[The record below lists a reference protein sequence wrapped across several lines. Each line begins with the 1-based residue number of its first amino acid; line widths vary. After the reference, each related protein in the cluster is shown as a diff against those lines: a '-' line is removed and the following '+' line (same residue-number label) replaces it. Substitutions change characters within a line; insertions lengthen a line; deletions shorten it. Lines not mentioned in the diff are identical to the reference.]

1 MKGKLF
7 SLFLIATLFFSGFNP
22 VFAKESGPNA
32 KDENSTQNRDL
43 PIVTETEPKE
53 ADKDKYVKILFVAK
67 TNLIG
72 NVQNYGTIKNE
83 KGDEITLK
91 DEVVSGKNVKAK
103 AYYALKTA
111 KWSEMLDYEEDGK
124 KVFAELIAEN
134 NETDEE
140 KKEVHKFLGWA
151 YSSDPAVFGNIV
163 NPFNKTFSKVKGTGE
178 QVLQK
183 YAMDKPMV
191 FESRFQGLPYIFIG
205 DTFNSIHYGAAL
217 HNDADGY
224 QIDKKDY
231 KMGKFEVGDLKTLIK
246 GNFILT
252 DFQKDYFVGKVDY
265 SHIIKFYVRNDV
277 KNRKFGLLKP
287 DVRPNNN
294 CIFWYWFDDSDSGN
308 ELEYNYE
315 LLKSNS
321 KDYIAK
327 FIKNGENATNI
338 LDKGKELPEDIFIV
352 TFHKGEGI
360 VDEKVQ
366 GIHKKYGQSYA
377 IFKGSTLKVIGVN
390 LPTPHA
396 VDETKEAAWFIGDK
410 KVDNIKD
417 IQIKSD
423 MTFTARVVEEKDKYM
438 ASAKDIEKAFG
449 LATTE
454 DEILASVRT
463 DYPEDSASQPSKTI
477 IEGQNLPD
485 GKTSGQHEIKVEVKY
500 PDGSTDEVIVKVIV
514 AKSQAENYLAETKT
528 LEVNKNEVLTLEK
541 LKEGITNLPQ
551 EVKLD
556 IKENADTSEIGE
568 KTASLTLTFK
578 DSSSKEVEV
587 KVRVKEVIEGGII
600 RPIPEIKADDI
611 VKEEV
616 AYNGNIDLRDNIK
629 NLPEGAVVEDITDPI
644 IDTRKPGEYS
654 GKVKVTFK
662 DGSTRILVVPV
673 EVLKSQ
679 AENYVAETKIL
690 EVNKNEVLTLEK
702 LKEGITNLPQ
712 EVKVDIKE
720 NADTSEVG
728 EKTARLT
735 LTFKDSSSKDLTI
748 NIKVNEVIPEKNDS
762 EKYPPVFPKDLKVMD
777 KNKLS
782 QGEID
787 GIARKFKL
795 VNPKTKDVVV
805 DQEGKVTLIYE
816 DDSKNILKL
825 ANYLTEVPKDNSEI
839 DKDKDNKD
847 KDNKDKEE
855 NRDNYYPDYYNYFP
869 RLNNRDYERETLKV
883 FASSSIKFD
892 EEKKA
897 TEKISY
903 VFHINEFEYEIIR
916 DGISTKVKMDISPVI
931 YKGRTMLPLRRVAEA
946 LGADVVWDKFTRTAS
961 FTRDG
966 LTASIQ
972 IDNNKIILSS
982 GQVIEM
988 EAKPLNIKDRIFV
1001 SLVNVAKVFGLSNGN
1016 TEDGKD
1022 NDIEWDNEARTV
1034 TISVK

>member
-7 SLFLIATLFFSGFNP
+7 SLFLIVTLFFSGFNP
-22 VFAKESGPNA
+22 AFAKESGPNA

-67 TNLIG
+67 TNLTG
-72 NVQNYGTIKNE
+72 NVQKFGTIKNE

-134 NETDEE
+134 NETDEK

-163 NPFNKTFSKVKGTGE
+163 NPFNKIFSKDKDIGE
-178 QVLQK
+178 QVLKK

-205 DTFNSIHYGAAL
+205 DTFNAIHYGAAL

-252 DFQKDYFVGKVDY
+252 DFQKDYFVDKVDY

-277 KNRKFGLLKP
+277 NNRKFGLLKP
-287 DVRPNNN
+287 DVKPNKN
-294 CIFWYWFDDSDSGN
+294 CIFWYWFDNSDSGN

-315 LLKSNS
+315 LLKSNNR
-321 KDYIAK
+321 DYIAQ
-327 FIKNGENATNI
+327 FIKNGENAKN
-338 LDKGKELPEDIFIV
+338 LLYKDKDLPEDVFIV
-352 TFHKGEGI
+352 TLNKKKGI
-360 VDEKVQ
+360 KNEKIKD
-366 GIHKKYGQSYA
+366 GPIKYGQSYA
-377 IFKGSTLKVIGVN
+377 IFKGSTLKVIGIN
-390 LPTPHA
+390 LPTPKA
-396 VDETKEAAWFIGDK
+396 EDGTKEAAWFIGDK
-410 KVDNIKD
+410 RVDNIKD

-423 MTFTARVVEEKDKYM
+423 MIFTARVVEEKDKYM
-438 ASAKDIEKAFG
+438 ASARDIEKAFG

-454 DEILASVRT
+454 DEILESVRT

-485 GKTSGQHEIKVEVKY
+485 GKTSGGHEIKVEVKY

-514 AKSQAENYLAETKT
+514 AKSQAENYVAETET
-528 LEVNKNEVLTLEK
+528 LEVNKDEVLTVEK
-541 LKEGITNLPQ
+541 LK
-551 EVKLD
+551 K
-556 IKENADTSEIGE
+556 
-568 KTASLTLTFK
+568 
-578 DSSSKEVEV
+578 
-587 KVRVKEVIEGGII
+587 
-600 RPIPEIKADDI
+600 
-611 VKEEV
+611 
-616 AYNGNIDLRDNIK
+616 
-629 NLPEGAVVEDITDPI
+629 
-644 IDTRKPGEYS
+644 
-654 GKVKVTFK
+654 
-662 DGSTRILVVPV
+662 
-673 EVLKSQ
+673 
-679 AENYVAETKIL
+679 
-690 EVNKNEVLTLEK
+690 
-702 LKEGITNLPQ
+702 GITNLPQ

-728 EKTARLT
+728 EKTASLT
-735 LTFKDSSSKDLTI
+735 LTFKDSSSKDLTL
-748 NIKVNEVIPEKNDS
+748 NIKVNEVIPEKTDS
-762 EKYPPVFPKDLKVMD
+762 EKYPPVIPKDLKVMD

-782 QGEID
+782 KEEIHE
-787 GIARKFKL
+787 IARKFKL
-795 VNPKTKDVVV
+795 VNPKAKDVVV

-816 DDSKNILKL
+816 DNSKNILNL

-839 DKDKDNKD
+839 DKGKDN

-855 NRDNYYPDYYNYFP
+855 NWDNYYPDYYNYFP
-869 RLNNRDYERETLKV
+869 RLNKRDYERETLKV
-883 FASSSIKFD
+883 FASPSIKFD

-903 VFHINEFEYEIIR
+903 IFHINEFEYEIIR

-982 GQVIEM
+982 GEVIEM

>member
-7 SLFLIATLFFSGFNP
+7 SLFLIVTLFFSGFNP

-32 KDENSTQNRDL
+32 KDENSTENGDL

-67 TNLIG
+67 TNLTG

-124 KVFAELIAEN
+124 KIFAELIAEN
-134 NETDEE
+134 NETDEK
-140 KKEVHKFLGWA
+140 KKEDHKFLGWT
-151 YSSDPAVFGNIV
+151 YFGDFV
-163 NPFNKTFSKVKGTGE
+163 NPYSKALFEDKKIGVIKDVIGI
-178 QVLQK
+178 K
-183 YAMDKPMV
+183 YDMNRPIV
-191 FESRFQGLPYIFIG
+191 FKAKFQSLPYIFMRG
-205 DTFNSIHYGAAL
+205 QLTDVRDS
-217 HNDADGY
+217 DGY
-224 QIDKKDY
+224 SVNPYYDY
-231 KMGKFEVGDLKTLIK
+231 KCGIFDVKGKGK
-246 GNFILT
+246 ILAT
-252 DFQKDYFVGKVDY
+252 DFQKRYFATDFY
-265 SHIIKFYVRNDV
+265 NFNEMTFYVRNDV
-277 KNRKFGLLKP
+277 QNRSLGLLKP
-287 DVRPNNN
+287 DLNLPKGYK
-294 CIFWYWFDDSDSGN
+294 FWYWYDTSSFNILND
-308 ELEYNYE
+308 NYD
-315 LLKSNS
+315 LLN
-321 KDYIAK
+321 KDHIYK
-327 FIKNGENATNI
+327 PKLIKNGEDAVNI
-338 LDKGKELPEDIFIV
+338 LDKSKNLPKDIFIV
-352 TFHKGEGI
+352 TLKASKGIANAPIGNS
-360 VDEKVQ
+360 KS
-366 GIHKKYGQSYA
+366 KYNKSYA
-377 IFKGSTLKVIGVN
+377 IFDGSTLEVIGDN
-390 LPTPHA
+390 LPIPKA
-396 VDETKEAAWFIGDK
+396 EDNTKETAWFIGDK

-423 MTFTARVVEEKDKYM
+423 ITFTARVVEEKDKYKV
-438 ASAKDIEKAFG
+438 SVKDIEKTFG

-454 DEILASVRT
+454 NEILESVSI
-463 DYPEDSASQPSKTI
+463 DYPKDSASQPSKTI

-500 PDGSTDEVIVKVIV
+500 PDGSTSEVTVKVIV
-514 AKSQAENYLAETKT
+514 AKSQAETYEAKTKT

-541 LKEGITNLPQ
+541 LKG
-551 EVKLD
+551 
-556 IKENADTSEIGE
+556 
-568 KTASLTLTFK
+568 
-578 DSSSKEVEV
+578 
-587 KVRVKEVIEGGII
+587 
-600 RPIPEIKADDI
+600 
-611 VKEEV
+611 
-616 AYNGNIDLRDNIK
+616 
-629 NLPEGAVVEDITDPI
+629 
-644 IDTRKPGEYS
+644 
-654 GKVKVTFK
+654 
-662 DGSTRILVVPV
+662 
-673 EVLKSQ
+673 
-679 AENYVAETKIL
+679 
-690 EVNKNEVLTLEK
+690 
-702 LKEGITNLPQ
+702 GITNLPQ

-728 EKTARLT
+728 EKTASLTLTFKDTSSKEVEVKVRVKEVIEGGIISPIPEIDSSNIVKEAVAYNGNIDLRDNIKNLPEGAVVEDITNPRIDTKKSGEYSGKVKVTFKDGSSRILVMPVEVLKSQAETYVAETKTLEVNKDETSTLEKLKDGITNLPREVKVDIKENVDTSEVGEKTASLT
-735 LTFKDSSSKDLTI
+735 LTFKDSSSKDLTL
-748 NIKVNEVIPEKNDS
+748 NIKVKEVIPEKTDS
-762 EKYPPVFPKDLKVMD
+762 EKYPPAIPKDLKVMD

-787 GIARKFKL
+787 EIARKFKL
-795 VNPKTKDVVV
+795 VNPKAKDVLV

-816 DDSKNILKL
+816 DDSKNILNL
-825 ANYLTEVPKDNSEI
+825 ENYLTEVPKDNSEI

-847 KDNKDKEE
+847 NKDKEK
-855 NRDNYYPDYYNYFP
+855 NWDNYYPDYYNYFP

-883 FASSSIKFD
+883 FASPSIKFE

-931 YKGRTMLPLRRVAEA
+931 YKGRAMLPLRRVAEA

-966 LTASIQ
+966 FTASIQ
-972 IDNNKIILSS
+972 IDNNEIILSN
-982 GQVIEM
+982 GKVIEM

-1001 SLVNVAKVFGLSNGN
+1001 SLVNVAKVFGLNNGN

>member
-7 SLFLIATLFFSGFNP
+7 SLFLIVTLFFSGFNP

-32 KDENSTQNRDL
+32 KDKNSTENGDL
-43 PIVTETEPKE
+43 PIVTETEPE
-53 ADKDKYVKILFVAK
+53 GSLKDKYVKILFVAK
-67 TNLIG
+67 TNLTG
-72 NVQNYGTIKNE
+72 NVQNYGSIKNE

-124 KVFAELIAEN
+124 KVFEELIAEN

-140 KKEVHKFLGWA
+140 KKEDHKFLGWT
-151 YSSDPAVFGNIV
+151 YFGDFV
-163 NPFNKTFSKVKGTGE
+163 NPYSKALFEDKKIGAIGYDFGI
-178 QVLQK
+178 K
-183 YAMDKPMV
+183 YDMNRPIV
-191 FESRFQGLPYIFIG
+191 FKAKFQSLPYIFMRGHIIDERDSDGYSIYSSTDYKIG
-205 DTFNSIHYGAAL
+205 IFNSSS
-217 HNDADGY
+217 N
-224 QIDKKDY
+224 
-231 KMGKFEVGDLKTLIK
+231 GK
-246 GNFILT
+246 ILAT
-252 DFQKDYFVGKVDY
+252 DFQKKYFATSFDNLEEIV
-265 SHIIKFYVRNDV
+265 FYIRKDV
-277 KNRKFGLLKP
+277 ENSSLGHLKP
-287 DVRPNNN
+287 DLKLSKGYK
-294 CIFWYWFDDSDSGN
+294 FWYWYRNTIYHILNDNSDLLN
-308 ELEYNYE
+308 ENNPDKTYYPYLIEDGE
-315 LLKSNS
+315 KI
-321 KDYIAK
+321 D
-327 FIKNGENATNI
+327 FIPGEGP
-338 LDKGKELPEDIFIV
+338 DLPEGAFLV

-360 VDEKVQ
+360 VNQNE
-366 GIHKKYGQSYA
+366 YGKSYV
-377 IFKGSTLKVIGVN
+377 IFDGSTITKIGDN

-396 VDETKEAAWFIGDK
+396 VDKTKEAAWFIGDK
-410 KVDNIKD
+410 RVDNIKD

-438 ASAKDIEKAFG
+438 ARAKDIEKAFG
-449 LATTE
+449 LVTTE
-454 DEILASVRT
+454 DEILASVST
-463 DYPEDSASQPSKTI
+463 DYPENSSSQPSKTI

-485 GKTSGQHEIKVEVKY
+485 GRTSGKHEIKVEVKY

-514 AKSQAENYLAETKT
+514 AKSQAENYVAETKT

-541 LKEGITNLPQ
+541 LKG
-551 EVKLD
+551 
-556 IKENADTSEIGE
+556 
-568 KTASLTLTFK
+568 
-578 DSSSKEVEV
+578 
-587 KVRVKEVIEGGII
+587 
-600 RPIPEIKADDI
+600 
-611 VKEEV
+611 
-616 AYNGNIDLRDNIK
+616 
-629 NLPEGAVVEDITDPI
+629 
-644 IDTRKPGEYS
+644 
-654 GKVKVTFK
+654 
-662 DGSTRILVVPV
+662 
-673 EVLKSQ
+673 
-679 AENYVAETKIL
+679 
-690 EVNKNEVLTLEK
+690 
-702 LKEGITNLPQ
+702 GITNLPQ

-728 EKTARLT
+728 EKTASIT
-735 LTFKDSSSKDLTI
+735 LTFSDSSSKEVHVKV
-748 NIKVNEVIPEKNDS
+748 KVNEVIPEKKDS
-762 EKYPPVFPKDLKVMD
+762 EINPPVIPKDLKVVD

-782 QGEID
+782 KEEIHE
-787 GIARKFKL
+787 IARKFKL
-795 VNPKTKDVVV
+795 VNPKAKDVVV

-816 DDSKNILKL
+816 DNSKNILNL

-847 KDNKDKEE
+847 NKDNKDKEE
-855 NRDNYYPDYYNYFP
+855 NWDNYYPDYYNYFP

-883 FASSSIKFD
+883 FASPSIKFE

-903 VFHINEFEYEIIR
+903 IFHINEFEYEIIR

-931 YKGRTMLPLRRVAEA
+931 YEGRTMLPLRRVAEA
-946 LGADVVWDKFTRTAS
+946 LGAEVVWDKFTRTAS

-972 IDNNKIILSS
+972 IDNNKIILSN
-982 GQVIEM
+982 GKVIEM

>member
-7 SLFLIATLFFSGFNP
+7 SLFLIVTLFFSGFNP

-32 KDENSTQNRDL
+32 KDKNSTENGDL
-43 PIVTETEPKE
+43 PIVTETEPE
-53 ADKDKYVKILFVAK
+53 GSLKDKYVKILFVAK
-67 TNLIG
+67 TNLTG

-124 KVFAELIAEN
+124 KVFEELIAEN

-140 KKEVHKFLGWA
+140 KKEDHKFLGWT
-151 YSSDPAVFGNIV
+151 YFGDFV
-163 NPFNKTFSKVKGTGE
+163 NPYSKVLFEDKKIGAIGYDFGI
-178 QVLQK
+178 K
-183 YAMDKPMV
+183 YDMNRPMV
-191 FESRFQGLPYIFIG
+191 FNAKFQSLPYIFMRGHIIDERDSDGYSIYSSTDYKIG
-205 DTFNSIHYGAAL
+205 IFNSSS
-217 HNDADGY
+217 N
-224 QIDKKDY
+224 
-231 KMGKFEVGDLKTLIK
+231 GK
-246 GNFILT
+246 ILAT
-252 DFQKDYFVGKVDY
+252 DFQKKYFATSFDNLEEIV
-265 SHIIKFYVRNDV
+265 FYIRKDV
-277 KNRKFGLLKP
+277 ENSSLGHLKP
-287 DVRPNNN
+287 DLKLSKGYK
-294 CIFWYWFDDSDSGN
+294 FWYWYRNTIYHILNDNSDLLN
-308 ELEYNYE
+308 ENNPDKTYYPYLIEDGE
-315 LLKSNS
+315 KI
-321 KDYIAK
+321 D
-327 FIKNGENATNI
+327 FIPGEGP
-338 LDKGKELPEDIFIV
+338 DLPEGAFLV

-360 VDEKVQ
+360 VNQD
-366 GIHKKYGQSYA
+366 KYGKSYA
-377 IFKGSTLKVIGVN
+377 IFDGSTLKVIGID
-390 LPTPHA
+390 LPNPHA

-438 ASAKDIEKAFG
+438 ARAKDIEKAFG
-449 LATTE
+449 LATTA
-454 DEILASVRT
+454 DEILASVST
-463 DYPEDSASQPSKTI
+463 DYPEESASQPSKTI

-485 GKTSGQHEIKVEVKY
+485 GKTSGGHEIKVEVKY

-514 AKSQAENYLAETKT
+514 AKSQAENYVAETET
-528 LEVNKNEVLTLEK
+528 LEVNKDEVLTLKK
-541 LKEGITNLPQ
+541 LK
-551 EVKLD
+551 K
-556 IKENADTSEIGE
+556 
-568 KTASLTLTFK
+568 
-578 DSSSKEVEV
+578 
-587 KVRVKEVIEGGII
+587 
-600 RPIPEIKADDI
+600 
-611 VKEEV
+611 
-616 AYNGNIDLRDNIK
+616 
-629 NLPEGAVVEDITDPI
+629 
-644 IDTRKPGEYS
+644 
-654 GKVKVTFK
+654 
-662 DGSTRILVVPV
+662 
-673 EVLKSQ
+673 
-679 AENYVAETKIL
+679 
-690 EVNKNEVLTLEK
+690 
-702 LKEGITNLPQ
+702 GITNLPQ

-720 NADTSEVG
+720 NVDTSEVG
-728 EKTARLT
+728 EKTASLT
-735 LTFKDSSSKDLTI
+735 LTFKDTSSKEVEV
-748 NIKVNEVIPEKNDS
+748 KVRVNEVIPEKKDS
-762 EKYPPVFPKDLKVMD
+762 EINPPVIPKDLKVVD

-782 QGEID
+782 KEEIHE
-787 GIARKFKL
+787 IARKFKL
-795 VNPKTKDVVV
+795 VNPKAKDVVV

-816 DDSKNILKL
+816 DNSKNILNL

-839 DKDKDNKD
+839 DKGKDN

-855 NRDNYYPDYYNYFP
+855 NWDNYYPDYYNYFP
-869 RLNNRDYERETLKV
+869 RLNKRDYERETLKV
-883 FASSSIKFD
+883 FASTSIKFD

-931 YKGRTMLPLRRVAEA
+931 YKGRTMLPLRRVAEV

-972 IDNNKIILSS
+972 IDNNKIILSN
-982 GQVIEM
+982 GKVIEM

>member
-7 SLFLIATLFFSGFNP
+7 SLFLIVTLFFSGFNP

-32 KDENSTQNRDL
+32 KDKNSTENGDL
-43 PIVTETEPKE
+43 PIVTETEPE
-53 ADKDKYVKILFVAK
+53 GSLKDKYVKILFVAK
-67 TNLIG
+67 TNLTG
-72 NVQNYGTIKNE
+72 NVQNFGSIKNE

-140 KKEVHKFLGWA
+140 KKEDHKFLGWT
-151 YSSDPAVFGNIV
+151 YFGDLV
-163 NPFNKTFSKVKGTGE
+163 NPYSKALFEDKKIGAIGYDFGI
-178 QVLQK
+178 K
-183 YAMDKPMV
+183 YDMNRPMV
-191 FESRFQGLPYIFIG
+191 FNAKFQGLPYIFMR
-205 DTFNSIHYGAAL
+205 DYLS
-217 HNDADGY
+217 DVRDSDGY
-224 QIDKKDY
+224 SVYSSTDY
-231 KMGKFEVGDLKTLIK
+231 KRGSFSLSSNGK
-246 GNFILT
+246 ILAT
-252 DFQKDYFVGKVDY
+252 DFQKKYFTKSFDNLEGIV
-265 SHIIKFYVRNDV
+265 FYIRNDV
-277 KNRKFGLLKP
+277 ENRSLGLLKP
-287 DVRPNNN
+287 DLKLSKGYKL
-294 CIFWYWFDDSDSGN
+294 WYWCRSTIYHILNDNS
-308 ELEYNYE
+308 E
-315 LLKSNS
+315 LLIEDNVAQTYHPYLIEDGEKI
-321 KDYIAK
+321 D
-327 FIKNGENATNI
+327 FIPGESP
-338 LDKGKELPEDIFIV
+338 DLPEGAFLV

-360 VDEKVQ
+360 VNQNE
-366 GIHKKYGQSYA
+366 YGKSYV
-377 IFKGSTLKVIGVN
+377 IFDGSTITKIGDN

-396 VDETKEAAWFIGDK
+396 VDKTKEAAWFIGDK

-438 ASAKDIEKAFG
+438 ASARDIEKTFG
-449 LATTE
+449 LATTA
-454 DEILASVRT
+454 DEILASVST

-485 GKTSGQHEIKVEVKY
+485 GRTSGRHEIKVEVKY

-514 AKSQAENYLAETKT
+514 AKSQAENYVAETKT
-528 LEVNKNEVLTLEK
+528 LEVNKDEVLTVEK
-541 LKEGITNLPQ
+541 LK
-551 EVKLD
+551 D
-556 IKENADTSEIGE
+556 
-568 KTASLTLTFK
+568 
-578 DSSSKEVEV
+578 
-587 KVRVKEVIEGGII
+587 
-600 RPIPEIKADDI
+600 
-611 VKEEV
+611 
-616 AYNGNIDLRDNIK
+616 
-629 NLPEGAVVEDITDPI
+629 
-644 IDTRKPGEYS
+644 
-654 GKVKVTFK
+654 
-662 DGSTRILVVPV
+662 
-673 EVLKSQ
+673 
-679 AENYVAETKIL
+679 
-690 EVNKNEVLTLEK
+690 
-702 LKEGITNLPQ
+702 GITNLPQ

-720 NADTSEVG
+720 NVDTSEVG
-728 EKTARLT
+728 EKTASLT
-735 LTFKDSSSKDLTI
+735 LTFKDTSSKDLTL
-748 NIKVNEVIPEKNDS
+748 NIKVNEVIPEKTDS
-762 EKYPPVFPKDLKVMD
+762 EKYPPIIPKDLKVVD

-787 GIARKFKL
+787 EIARKFKL
-795 VNPKTKDVVV
+795 ANPKAKDVIV
-805 DQEGKVTLIYE
+805 DEKGIVTLIYE
-816 DDSKNILKL
+816 DDSKNILNL
-825 ANYLTEVPKDNSEI
+825 ENYLTEVPKDKSEI
-839 DKDKDNKD
+839 DKDKDN

-883 FASSSIKFD
+883 FASPSIKFE

-931 YKGRTMLPLRRVAEA
+931 YKGRTMLPLRRVAEV
-946 LGADVVWDKFTRTAS
+946 LGAEVVWDKFTRTAS
-961 FTRDG
+961 FARDG

-972 IDNNKIILSS
+972 IDNNKIILSN
-982 GQVIEM
+982 GKVIEM
-988 EAKPLNIKDRIFV
+988 EAKPLNIEDRIFV

>member
-7 SLFLIATLFFSGFNP
+7 SLFLIVTLFFSGFNP
-22 VFAKESGPNA
+22 AFAKESGPNA

-67 TNLIG
+67 TNLTG
-72 NVQNYGTIKNE
+72 NVQKFGTIKNE

-124 KVFAELIAEN
+124 KVFEELIAEN

-140 KKEVHKFLGWA
+140 KKEDHKFLGWT
-151 YSSDPAVFGNIV
+151 YFGDFV
-163 NPFNKTFSKVKGTGE
+163 NPYSKALFEDKKIGAIGYDFGI
-178 QVLQK
+178 K
-183 YAMDKPMV
+183 YDMNRPIV
-191 FESRFQGLPYIFIG
+191 FKAKFQSLPYIFMKGHII
-205 DTFNSIHYGAAL
+205 DERDS
-217 HNDADGY
+217 DGY
-224 QIDKKDY
+224 SIYSSTDY
-231 KMGKFEVGDLKTLIK
+231 KIGIFSSSSNVK
-246 GNFILT
+246 ILAT
-252 DFQKDYFVGKVDY
+252 DFQKKYFATSFDNLEEIV
-265 SHIIKFYVRNDV
+265 FYIRKDV
-277 KNRKFGLLKP
+277 ENSSLGHLKP
-287 DVRPNNN
+287 DLKLSKGYK
-294 CIFWYWFDDSDSGN
+294 FWYWYRNTIYHILNDNSDLLN
-308 ELEYNYE
+308 ENNPDKTYYPYLIEDGE
-315 LLKSNS
+315 KI
-321 KDYIAK
+321 D
-327 FIKNGENATNI
+327 FIPGESP
-338 LDKGKELPEDIFIV
+338 DLPEGAFLV

-360 VDEKVQ
+360 VNQNE
-366 GIHKKYGQSYA
+366 YGKSYV
-377 IFKGSTLKVIGVN
+377 IFDGSTITKIGDN
-390 LPTPHA
+390 LPNPHA

-438 ASAKDIEKAFG
+438 ARAKDIEKAFG
-449 LATTE
+449 LVTTE
-454 DEILASVRT
+454 DEILASVST
-463 DYPEDSASQPSKTI
+463 DYPENSSSQPSKTI

-485 GKTSGQHEIKVEVKY
+485 GRTSGKHEIKVEVKY

-514 AKSQAENYLAETKT
+514 AKSQAENYVAETET
-528 LEVNKNEVLTLEK
+528 LEVNKDEVLTVEK
-541 LKEGITNLPQ
+541 LKKGITNLP
-551 EVKLD
+551 
-556 IKENADTSEIGE
+556 
-568 KTASLTLTFK
+568 
-578 DSSSKEVEV
+578 
-587 KVRVKEVIEGGII
+587 
-600 RPIPEIKADDI
+600 
-611 VKEEV
+611 EEV
-616 AYNGNIDLRDNIK
+616 N
-629 NLPEGAVVEDITDPI
+629 VV
-644 IDTRKPGEYS
+644 
-654 GKVKVTFK
+654 
-662 DGSTRILVVPV
+662 
-673 EVLKSQ
+673 
-679 AENYVAETKIL
+679 
-690 EVNKNEVLTLEK
+690 
-702 LKEGITNLPQ
+702 
-712 EVKVDIKE
+712 IKE

-728 EKTARLT
+728 EKTASLT
-735 LTFKDSSSKDLTI
+735 LTFSDSSSKEVHVKV
-748 NIKVNEVIPEKNDS
+748 KVNEVIPEKKDS
-762 EKYPPVFPKDLKVMD
+762 EINPPVIPKDLKVVD

-782 QGEID
+782 KEEIHE
-787 GIARKFKL
+787 IARKFKL
-795 VNPKTKDVVV
+795 VNPKAKDVVV

-816 DDSKNILKL
+816 DNSKNILNL

-847 KDNKDKEE
+847 NKDKEE
-855 NRDNYYPDYYNYFP
+855 NWDNYYYPDYYNYFP

-883 FASSSIKFD
+883 FASPSIKF
-892 EEKKA
+892 EEEEKA

-931 YKGRTMLPLRRVAEA
+931 YKGRTMLPLRRVAEV

-972 IDNNKIILSS
+972 IDNNKIILSN
-982 GQVIEM
+982 GKVIEM

>member
-7 SLFLIATLFFSGFNP
+7 SLFLIVTLFFSGFNP

-32 KDENSTQNRDL
+32 KDENSTENRDL
-43 PIVTETEPKE
+43 PIVAETEPKE

-67 TNLIG
+67 TNLTG

-83 KGDEITLK
+83 KGDEMTLK

-134 NETDEE
+134 NETDEK
-140 KKEVHKFLGWA
+140 KKEVHKFLGWT
-151 YSSDPAVFGNIV
+151 YFGDIV
-163 NPFNKTFSKVKGTGE
+163 NPYSKALFEDKKIGAIGYDFGI
-178 QVLQK
+178 K
-183 YAMDKPMV
+183 YDMNRPMV
-191 FESRFQGLPYIFIG
+191 FNAKFQSLPYIFMRGHII
-205 DTFNSIHYGAAL
+205 DERDS
-217 HNDADGY
+217 DGY
-224 QIDKKDY
+224 SIYSTTDY
-231 KMGKFEVGDLKTLIK
+231 KIGIFSSSSNVK
-246 GNFILT
+246 ILAT
-252 DFQKDYFVGKVDY
+252 DFQKKYFATSFDNLEEIV
-265 SHIIKFYVRNDV
+265 FYIRKDV
-277 KNRKFGLLKP
+277 ENSSLGHLKP
-287 DVRPNNN
+287 DLKLSKGYK
-294 CIFWYWFDDSDSGN
+294 FWYWYRNTIYHILNDNSDLLN
-308 ELEYNYE
+308 ENNPDKTYYPYLIEDGE
-315 LLKSNS
+315 KI
-321 KDYIAK
+321 D
-327 FIKNGENATNI
+327 FIPGESP
-338 LDKGKELPEDIFIV
+338 DLPEGAFLV

-360 VDEKVQ
+360 VNQNE
-366 GIHKKYGQSYA
+366 YGKSYA
-377 IFKGSTLKVIGVN
+377 IFDGSTLKVIGID
-390 LPTPHA
+390 LPNPHA

-449 LATTE
+449 LVTTE
-454 DEILASVRT
+454 NEILASVST
-463 DYPEDSASQPSKTI
+463 DYPEESASQPSKTI

-485 GKTSGQHEIKVEVKY
+485 GRTSGRHEIKVEVKY

-514 AKSQAENYLAETKT
+514 AKSQAETYEAETKT
-528 LEVNKNEVLTLEK
+528 LEVNKNEVLTVEK
-541 LKEGITNLPQ
+541 LKKGI
-551 EVKLD
+551 K
-556 IKENADTSEIGE
+556 
-568 KTASLTLTFK
+568 
-578 DSSSKEVEV
+578 
-587 KVRVKEVIEGGII
+587 
-600 RPIPEIKADDI
+600 
-611 VKEEV
+611 
-616 AYNGNIDLRDNIK
+616 
-629 NLPEGAVVEDITDPI
+629 
-644 IDTRKPGEYS
+644 
-654 GKVKVTFK
+654 
-662 DGSTRILVVPV
+662 
-673 EVLKSQ
+673 
-679 AENYVAETKIL
+679 
-690 EVNKNEVLTLEK
+690 
-702 LKEGITNLPQ
+702 NLPQ

-728 EKTARLT
+728 EKTASLT
-735 LTFKDSSSKDLTI
+735 LTFKDSSSKDLTL
-748 NIKVNEVIPEKNDS
+748 NIKVNEVIPEKTDS
-762 EKYPPVFPKDLKVMD
+762 EKYPPVIPKDLKVVD

-782 QGEID
+782 KEEIHE
-787 GIARKFKL
+787 IARKFKL
-795 VNPKTKDVVV
+795 VNPKAKDVVV

-816 DDSKNILKL
+816 DNSKNILNL

-839 DKDKDNKD
+839 DKGKDN

-855 NRDNYYPDYYNYFP
+855 NWDNYYPDYYNYFP

-883 FASSSIKFD
+883 FASPSIKFD

-916 DGISTKVKMDISPVI
+916 DGISTKVKMNISPVI

-972 IDNNKIILSS
+972 IDNNKIILSN
-982 GQVIEM
+982 GKVIEM

>member
-7 SLFLIATLFFSGFNP
+7 SLFLIVTLFFSGFNP

-32 KDENSTQNRDL
+32 KDENSTENGDL

-67 TNLIG
+67 TNLTG

-124 KVFAELIAEN
+124 KIFAELIAEN
-134 NETDEE
+134 NETDEK
-140 KKEVHKFLGWA
+140 KKEDHKFLGWT
-151 YSSDPAVFGNIV
+151 YFGDFV
-163 NPFNKTFSKVKGTGE
+163 NPYSKALFEDKKIGVIKDVIGI
-178 QVLQK
+178 K
-183 YAMDKPMV
+183 YDMNRPIV
-191 FESRFQGLPYIFIG
+191 FKAKFQSLPYIFMRG
-205 DTFNSIHYGAAL
+205 QLTDVRDS
-217 HNDADGY
+217 DGY
-224 QIDKKDY
+224 SVNPYYDY
-231 KMGKFEVGDLKTLIK
+231 KCGIFDVKGKGK
-246 GNFILT
+246 ILAT
-252 DFQKDYFVGKVDY
+252 DFQKRYFATDFY
-265 SHIIKFYVRNDV
+265 NFNEMTFYVRNDV
-277 KNRKFGLLKP
+277 QNRSLGLLKP
-287 DVRPNNN
+287 DLNLPKGYK
-294 CIFWYWFDDSDSGN
+294 FWYWYDTSSFNILND
-308 ELEYNYE
+308 NYD
-315 LLKSNS
+315 LLN
-321 KDYIAK
+321 KDHIYK
-327 FIKNGENATNI
+327 PKLIKNGEDAVNI
-338 LDKGKELPEDIFIV
+338 LDKSKNLPKDIFIV
-352 TFHKGEGI
+352 TLKASKGIANAPIGNS
-360 VDEKVQ
+360 KS
-366 GIHKKYGQSYA
+366 KYNKSYA
-377 IFKGSTLKVIGVN
+377 IFDGSTLEVIGDN
-390 LPTPHA
+390 LPIPKA
-396 VDETKEAAWFIGDK
+396 EDNTKETAWFIGDK

-423 MTFTARVVEEKDKYM
+423 ITFTARVVEEKDKYKV
-438 ASAKDIEKAFG
+438 SVKDIEKTFG

-454 DEILASVRT
+454 NEILESVSI
-463 DYPEDSASQPSKTI
+463 DYPKDSASQPSKTI

-514 AKSQAENYLAETKT
+514 AKSQAENYVAETKT

-541 LKEGITNLPQ
+541 LKGGITNLPQ
-551 EVKLD
+551 EVKVD
-556 IKENADTSEIGE
+556 IKENADTSEVGE

-600 RPIPEIKADDI
+600 SPIPEIDSSNI
-611 VKEEV
+611 VKEAV

-629 NLPEGAVVEDITDPI
+629 NLPEGAVVEDITNPR
-644 IDTRKPGEYS
+644 IDTKKSGEYS

-662 DGSTRILVVPV
+662 DGSSRILVMPV

-679 AENYVAETKIL
+679 AETYVAETKTL
-690 EVNKNEVLTLEK
+690 EVNKDETSTLEK
-702 LKEGITNLPQ
+702 LKDGITNLPR

-720 NADTSEVG
+720 NVDTSEVG
-728 EKTARLT
+728 EKTASLT
-735 LTFKDSSSKDLTI
+735 LTFKDSSSKDLTL
-748 NIKVNEVIPEKNDS
+748 NIKVKEVIPEKTDS
-762 EKYPPVFPKDLKVMD
+762 EKYPPAIPKDLKVMD

-787 GIARKFKL
+787 EIARKFKL
-795 VNPKTKDVVV
+795 VNPKAKDVLV

-816 DDSKNILKL
+816 DDSKNILNL
-825 ANYLTEVPKDNSEI
+825 ENYLTEVPKDNSEI

-847 KDNKDKEE
+847 NKDKEK
-855 NRDNYYPDYYNYFP
+855 NWDNYYPDYYNYFP

-883 FASSSIKFD
+883 FASPSIKFE

-931 YKGRTMLPLRRVAEA
+931 YKGRAMLPLRRVAEA

-966 LTASIQ
+966 FTASIQ
-972 IDNNKIILSS
+972 IDNNEIILSN
-982 GQVIEM
+982 GKVIEM

-1001 SLVNVAKVFGLSNGN
+1001 SLVNVAKVFGLNNGN

>member
-7 SLFLIATLFFSGFNP
+7 SLFLIVTLFFSGFNP

-53 ADKDKYVKILFVAK
+53 SDKDKYVKILFVAK
-67 TNLIG
+67 TNLTG
-72 NVQNYGTIKNE
+72 NVQNFGTIKNE

-124 KVFAELIAEN
+124 KVFEELIAEN
-134 NETDEE
+134 NETDEK
-140 KKEVHKFLGWA
+140 KKEVHKFLGWT
-151 YSSDPAVFGNIV
+151 YFGDIV
-163 NPFNKTFSKVKGTGE
+163 NPYSKALFEDKKIGAIGYDFGI
-178 QVLQK
+178 K
-183 YAMDKPMV
+183 YDMNRPIV
-191 FESRFQGLPYIFIG
+191 FKAKFQSLPYIFMRGHII
-205 DTFNSIHYGAAL
+205 DERDS
-217 HNDADGY
+217 DGY
-224 QIDKKDY
+224 SIYSSTDY
-231 KMGKFEVGDLKTLIK
+231 KIGIFSSSSNVK
-246 GNFILT
+246 ILAT
-252 DFQKDYFVGKVDY
+252 DFQKKYFATSFDNLEEIV
-265 SHIIKFYVRNDV
+265 FYIRKDV
-277 KNRKFGLLKP
+277 ENSSLGHLKP
-287 DVRPNNN
+287 DLKLSKGYK
-294 CIFWYWFDDSDSGN
+294 FWYWYRNTIYHILNDNSDLLN
-308 ELEYNYE
+308 ENNPDKTYYPYLIEDGE
-315 LLKSNS
+315 KI
-321 KDYIAK
+321 D
-327 FIKNGENATNI
+327 FIPGESP
-338 LDKGKELPEDIFIV
+338 DLPEGAFLV

-360 VDEKVQ
+360 VNQD
-366 GIHKKYGQSYA
+366 KYGKSYA
-377 IFKGSTLKVIGVN
+377 IFKGSTLTKIGDN
-390 LPTPHA
+390 LPIPKA
-396 VDETKEAAWFIGDK
+396 EDNTKEAAWFIGDK

-449 LATTE
+449 LVTTE
-454 DEILASVRT
+454 NEILESVSI
-463 DYPEDSASQPSKTI
+463 DYPKDSASQPSKTI

-514 AKSQAENYLAETKT
+514 AKSQAENYVAETKT

-541 LKEGITNLPQ
+541 LKGGITNLPQ
-551 EVKLD
+551 EVKVD
-556 IKENADTSEIGE
+556 IKENADTSEVGE

-600 RPIPEIKADDI
+600 SPIPEIDSSNI
-611 VKEEV
+611 VKEAV

-629 NLPEGAVVEDITDPI
+629 NLPEGAVVEDITNPR
-644 IDTRKPGEYS
+644 IDTKKSGEYS

-662 DGSTRILVVPV
+662 DGSSRILVMPV

-679 AENYVAETKIL
+679 AETYVAETETL

-702 LKEGITNLPQ
+702 LKGGITNLPR

-728 EKTARLT
+728 EKTASIT
-735 LTFKDSSSKDLTI
+735 LTFKDTSSKEVEV
-748 NIKVNEVIPEKNDS
+748 KVRVNEVIPEKTDS
-762 EKYPPVFPKDLKVMD
+762 EKYPPVIPKDLKVLD

-782 QGEID
+782 QEEID
-787 GIARKFKL
+787 KIARKFKL
-795 VNPKTKDVVV
+795 VNPKAKDVVM
-805 DQEGKVTLIYE
+805 DQEGKVTFIYE

-847 KDNKDKEE
+847 NKDKEK
-855 NRDNYYPDYYNYFP
+855 NWDNYYPDYYNYFP

-883 FASSSIKFD
+883 FASPSIKF
-892 EEKKA
+892 EKEKKA

-903 VFHINEFEYEIIR
+903 VFHIDEFEYEIIR

-972 IDNNKIILSS
+972 IDNNKIILSN
-982 GQVIEM
+982 GKVIEM

>member
-7 SLFLIATLFFSGFNP
+7 SLFLIVTLFFSGFNP

-32 KDENSTQNRDL
+32 KDENSTENGDL

-67 TNLIG
+67 TNLTG

-91 DEVVSGKNVKAK
+91 DELVSGKNVKAK

-134 NETDEE
+134 NETDE
-140 KKEVHKFLGWA
+140 KKKGVHKFLGWA

-163 NPFNKTFSKVKGTGE
+163 NPFNKIFSKDKGTGE
-178 QVLQK
+178 QVLKK

-205 DTFNSIHYGAAL
+205 DTFNAIHYGVAL

-224 QIDKKDY
+224 QIDEKDY
-231 KMGKFEVGDLKTLIK
+231 KMGKFEVGDLKTSIK

-252 DFQKDYFVGKVDY
+252 DFQKDYFVDKVDY

-287 DVRPNNN
+287 DVKPNNN
-294 CIFWYWFDDSDSGN
+294 CIFWYWFENSDSEN

-315 LLKSNS
+315 LLKSKS
-321 KDYIAK
+321 RDYIAQ
-327 FIKNGENATNI
+327 FIKNGENAKN
-338 LDKGKELPEDIFIV
+338 LLYKDKDLPEDIFIV
-352 TFHKGEGI
+352 TLNKKKGI
-360 VDEKVQ
+360 VNEKMKD
-366 GIHKKYGQSYA
+366 GPSKYGKSYA
-377 IFKGSTLKVIGVN
+377 IFKGSTLTKIGDN

-396 VDETKEAAWFIGDK
+396 VDKTKEAAWFIGDK

-438 ASAKDIEKAFG
+438 ARAKDIEKAFG
-449 LATTE
+449 LATTA
-454 DEILASVRT
+454 DEILESVRT

-485 GKTSGQHEIKVEVKY
+485 GKTSGGHEIKVEVKY

-514 AKSQAENYLAETKT
+514 AKSQAENYVAETKT
-528 LEVNKNEVLTLEK
+528 LEVNKNEVLTVEK
-541 LKEGITNLPQ
+541 LKEGITNLP
-551 EVKLD
+551 E
-556 IKENADTSEIGE
+556 
-568 KTASLTLTFK
+568 
-578 DSSSKEVEV
+578 
-587 KVRVKEVIEGGII
+587 
-600 RPIPEIKADDI
+600 
-611 VKEEV
+611 
-616 AYNGNIDLRDNIK
+616 
-629 NLPEGAVVEDITDPI
+629 
-644 IDTRKPGEYS
+644 
-654 GKVKVTFK
+654 
-662 DGSTRILVVPV
+662 
-673 EVLKSQ
+673 
-679 AENYVAETKIL
+679 
-690 EVNKNEVLTLEK
+690 
-702 LKEGITNLPQ
+702 

-735 LTFKDSSSKDLTI
+735 LTFKDTSSKEVV
-748 NIKVNEVIPEKNDS
+748 IKVRVNEVIPEKNDS
-762 EKYPPVFPKDLKVMD
+762 EKYPPVIPKDLKVLD

-787 GIARKFKL
+787 EIARKFKL
-795 VNPKTKDVVV
+795 VNPKAKDVVV

-816 DDSKNILKL
+816 DNSKNILKL

-847 KDNKDKEE
+847 NKDKEE
-855 NRDNYYPDYYNYFP
+855 NWDNYYPDYYNYFP

-883 FASSSIKFD
+883 FASPSIKFE

-916 DGISTKVKMDISPVI
+916 DEISTKVKMDISPVI
-931 YKGRTMLPLRRVAEA
+931 YEGRTMLPLRRVAEV
-946 LGADVVWDKFTRTAS
+946 LGAEVVWDKDTRTAF

-966 LTASIQ
+966 LIASIQ

-982 GQVIEM
+982 GEVIEM

-1001 SLVNVAKVFGLSNGN
+1001 SLVNVAKVFGLSNGKA
-1016 TEDGKD
+1016 EDGKD

-1034 TISVK
+1034 TIFVK

>member
-7 SLFLIATLFFSGFNP
+7 SLFLIVTLFFSGFNP

-32 KDENSTQNRDL
+32 KDENSTENGDL

-67 TNLIG
+67 TNLTG

-83 KGDEITLK
+83 KGDETTLK

-134 NETDEE
+134 NETDEK

-163 NPFNKTFSKVKGTGE
+163 NPFNKIFSKDKDIGE
-178 QVLQK
+178 QVLKK

-205 DTFNSIHYGAAL
+205 DTFNAIHYGAAL

-252 DFQKDYFVGKVDY
+252 DFQKDYFVDKVDY

-287 DVRPNNN
+287 DVKPNNN
-294 CIFWYWFDDSDSGN
+294 CIFWYWFENSDSEN

-315 LLKSNS
+315 LLKSKS
-321 KDYIAK
+321 RDYIAQ
-327 FIKNGENATNI
+327 FIKNGENAKN
-338 LDKGKELPEDIFIV
+338 LLYKDKDLPEDVFIV
-352 TFHKGEGI
+352 TLNKKKGI
-360 VDEKVQ
+360 KNEKIKD
-366 GIHKKYGQSYA
+366 GPSKYGQSYA
-377 IFKGSTLKVIGVN
+377 IFKGSTLDVIGDN
-390 LPTPHA
+390 LPIPKA
-396 VDETKEAAWFIGDK
+396 EDNTKEATWFIGDE
-410 KVDNIKD
+410 KVENIED
-417 IQIKSD
+417 FPITSD
-423 MTFTARVVEEKDKYM
+423 MTFTARVVEEKDKYKV
-438 ASAKDIEKAFG
+438 SVKDIEKTFG
-449 LATTE
+449 LATTA
-454 DEILASVRT
+454 DEILESVRT

-485 GKTSGQHEIKVEVKY
+485 GKTSGGHEIKVEVKY
-500 PDGSTDEVIVKVIV
+500 PDGSTDEVTVKVIV
-514 AKSQAENYLAETKT
+514 AKSQAESYVAETKT
-528 LEVNKNEVLTLEK
+528 LEVNKNEVLTVEK
-541 LKEGITNLPQ
+541 LKEGI
-551 EVKLD
+551 
-556 IKENADTSEIGE
+556 A
-568 KTASLTLTFK
+568 
-578 DSSSKEVEV
+578 
-587 KVRVKEVIEGGII
+587 
-600 RPIPEIKADDI
+600 
-611 VKEEV
+611 
-616 AYNGNIDLRDNIK
+616 
-629 NLPEGAVVEDITDPI
+629 NLPE
-644 IDTRKPGEYS
+644 
-654 GKVKVTFK
+654 
-662 DGSTRILVVPV
+662 
-673 EVLKSQ
+673 
-679 AENYVAETKIL
+679 
-690 EVNKNEVLTLEK
+690 
-702 LKEGITNLPQ
+702 

-735 LTFKDSSSKDLTI
+735 LTFKDTSSKEVEVKVRVKEVIEGGIISPIPEIDSSNIVKEEVAYNGNIDLRDNIKNLPEGTVVEDITDPIINTKNPGEYSGKVKVTFKDGSSRILVVPVEVLKSQAENYVAETRTLEVNKNEVLTLEKLKKGITNLPREVKVDIKENVDTSEIGEKTARLTLTFKDSSSKEVQITV
-748 NIKVNEVIPEKNDS
+748 KVNEVIQEKTDS
-762 EKYPPVFPKDLKVMD
+762 EKYPPVIPKDLKVVD

-782 QGEID
+782 QAEID
-787 GIARKFKL
+787 EIARKFKL
-795 VNPKTKDVVV
+795 ANPKAKDVVV
-805 DQEGKVTLIYE
+805 DQEGKLTLIYE

-825 ANYLTEVPKDNSEI
+825 SNYLTEAPKDNSKI

-847 KDNKDKEE
+847 NKDKDE
-855 NRDNYYPDYYNYFP
+855 NWDNYYPDYYNYFP

-883 FASSSIKFD
+883 FASPSIKFE

-931 YKGRTMLPLRRVAEA
+931 YKGRTMLPLRRVAEV
-946 LGADVVWDKFTRTAS
+946 LGAEVVWDKFTRTAS
-961 FTRDG
+961 FARDG

-972 IDNNKIILSS
+972 IDNNKIILSN
-982 GQVIEM
+982 GKVIEM
-988 EAKPLNIKDRIFV
+988 EAKPLNIEDRIFV

>member
-7 SLFLIATLFFSGFNP
+7 SLFLIVTLFFSGFNP
-22 VFAKESGPNA
+22 AFAKESGPNA

-67 TNLIG
+67 TNLTG
-72 NVQNYGTIKNE
+72 NVQKFGTIKNE

-134 NETDEE
+134 NETDEK

-163 NPFNKTFSKVKGTGE
+163 NPFNKIFSKDKDIGE
-178 QVLQK
+178 QVLKK

-205 DTFNSIHYGAAL
+205 DTFNAIHYGAAL

-252 DFQKDYFVGKVDY
+252 DFQKDYFVDKVDY

-277 KNRKFGLLKP
+277 NNRKFGLLKP
-287 DVRPNNN
+287 DVKPNKN
-294 CIFWYWFDDSDSGN
+294 CIFWYWFDNSDSGN

-315 LLKSNS
+315 LLKSNNR
-321 KDYIAK
+321 DYIAQ
-327 FIKNGENATNI
+327 FIKNGENAKN
-338 LDKGKELPEDIFIV
+338 LLYKDKDLPEDVFIV
-352 TFHKGEGI
+352 TLNKKKGI
-360 VDEKVQ
+360 KNEKIKD
-366 GIHKKYGQSYA
+366 GPIKYGQSYA
-377 IFKGSTLKVIGVN
+377 IFKGSTLKVIGIN
-390 LPTPHA
+390 LPTPKA
-396 VDETKEAAWFIGDK
+396 EDGTKEAAWFIGDK
-410 KVDNIKD
+410 RVDNIKD

-423 MTFTARVVEEKDKYM
+423 MIFTARVVEEKDKYM
-438 ASAKDIEKAFG
+438 ASARDIEKAFG

-454 DEILASVRT
+454 DEILESVRT

-485 GKTSGQHEIKVEVKY
+485 GKTSGGHEIKVEVKY

-514 AKSQAENYLAETKT
+514 AKSQAENYVAETET
-528 LEVNKNEVLTLEK
+528 LEVNKDEVLTVEK
-541 LKEGITNLPQ
+541 LK
-551 EVKLD
+551 K
-556 IKENADTSEIGE
+556 
-568 KTASLTLTFK
+568 
-578 DSSSKEVEV
+578 
-587 KVRVKEVIEGGII
+587 
-600 RPIPEIKADDI
+600 
-611 VKEEV
+611 
-616 AYNGNIDLRDNIK
+616 
-629 NLPEGAVVEDITDPI
+629 
-644 IDTRKPGEYS
+644 
-654 GKVKVTFK
+654 
-662 DGSTRILVVPV
+662 
-673 EVLKSQ
+673 
-679 AENYVAETKIL
+679 
-690 EVNKNEVLTLEK
+690 
-702 LKEGITNLPQ
+702 GITNLPQ

-728 EKTARLT
+728 EKTASLT
-735 LTFKDSSSKDLTI
+735 LTFKDSSSKDLTL
-748 NIKVNEVIPEKNDS
+748 NIKVNEVIPEKTDS
-762 EKYPPVFPKDLKVMD
+762 EKYPPVIPKDLKVMD

-782 QGEID
+782 KEEIHE
-787 GIARKFKL
+787 IARKFKL
-795 VNPKTKDVVV
+795 VNPKAKDVVV

-816 DDSKNILKL
+816 DNSKNILNL

-839 DKDKDNKD
+839 DKGKDN

-855 NRDNYYPDYYNYFP
+855 NWDNYYPDYYNYFP
-869 RLNNRDYERETLKV
+869 RLNKRDYERETLKV
-883 FASSSIKFD
+883 FASPSIKFD

-903 VFHINEFEYEIIR
+903 IFHINEFEYEIIR
-916 DGISTKVKMDISPVI
+916 DGISTKVKMDI
-931 YKGRTMLPLRRVAEA
+931 RE
-946 LGADVVWDKFTRTAS
+946 
-961 FTRDG
+961 G
-966 LTASIQ
+966 LC
-972 IDNNKIILSS
+972 
-982 GQVIEM
+982 
-988 EAKPLNIKDRIFV
+988 FH
-1001 SLVNVAKVFGLSNGN
+1001 
-1016 TEDGKD
+1016 
-1022 NDIEWDNEARTV
+1022 
-1034 TISVK
+1034 

>member
-7 SLFLIATLFFSGFNP
+7 SLFLIVTLFFSGFNP

-32 KDENSTQNRDL
+32 KDENSTENGDL

-67 TNLIG
+67 TNLTG

-134 NETDEE
+134 NETDEK
-140 KKEVHKFLGWA
+140 KKEDHIFLGWT
-151 YSSDPAVFGNIV
+151 YFGDLV
-163 NPFNKTFSKVKGTGE
+163 NPYSKALFEDKKIGEIEGATG
-178 QVLQK
+178 K
-183 YAMDKPMV
+183 YDMNRPMV
-191 FESRFQGLPYIFIG
+191 FEAKFQGLPYIFLRG
-205 DTFNSIHYGAAL
+205 QLTEMRDS
-217 HNDADGY
+217 DGY
-224 QIDKKDY
+224 SVNSYYDY
-231 KMGKFEVGDLKTLIK
+231 KCGIFDVKGKGK
-246 GNFILT
+246 ILAT
-252 DFQKDYFVGKVDY
+252 DFQKKYFAT
-265 SHIIKFYVRNDV
+265 SFNNLNEITFYVRNDV
-277 KNRKFGLLKP
+277 QNRSLGLLKP
-287 DVRPNNN
+287 DLNLPKGYK
-294 CIFWYWFDDSDSGN
+294 FWYWYDTSLFNILND
-308 ELEYNYE
+308 NYD
-315 LLKSNS
+315 LLN
-321 KDYIAK
+321 KDHIYK
-327 FIKNGENATNI
+327 PKLIKNGEDAVNI
-338 LDKGKELPEDIFIV
+338 LDKSKNLPKDIFIV
-352 TFHKGEGI
+352 TLKASKGIANAPIGNSES
-360 VDEKVQ
+360 
-366 GIHKKYGQSYA
+366 KYNKSYA
-377 IFKGSTLKVIGVN
+377 IFKGSTLTKIGDN

-396 VDETKEAAWFIGDK
+396 VDGTKEAAWFIGDK

-438 ASAKDIEKAFG
+438 ANAKDIEKAFG
-449 LATTE
+449 LATTA
-454 DEILASVRT
+454 DEILTSVTT
-463 DYPEDSASQPSKTI
+463 DYPEDSASQPSKSI

-514 AKSQAENYLAETKT
+514 AKSQAENYVAETET
-528 LEVNKNEVLTLEK
+528 LEVNKNEVLTVEK
-541 LKEGITNLPQ
+541 LKKGITNLPQ
-551 EVKLD
+551 EVKFD
-556 IKENADTSEIGE
+556 IKENADTSEVGE

-578 DSSSKEVEV
+578 DTSSKEVEV
-587 KVRVKEVIEGGII
+587 KVRIKEVIEGGII
-600 RPIPEIKADDI
+600 SPIPEIDSSNV

-629 NLPEGAVVEDITDPI
+629 NLPEGTVVEDITDPI
-644 IDTRKPGEYS
+644 IDTIKPGEYS

-662 DGSTRILVVPV
+662 DGSSRIVVVPV

-679 AENYVAETKIL
+679 AENYVADTKTL
-690 EVNKNEVLTLEK
+690 EVNKNEVLTVEM

-712 EVKVDIKE
+712 EVKFDIKE

-735 LTFKDSSSKDLTI
+735 LIFKDSSSKEVKI
-748 NIKVNEVIPEKNDS
+748 KVKVNEVIPEKTDS
-762 EKYPPVFPKDLKVMD
+762 EKYPPVIPKDLKVLD
-777 KNKLS
+777 KNTLS

-787 GIARKFKL
+787 EIARKFKL
-795 VNPKTKDVVV
+795 VNPKAKDVVV
-805 DQEGKVTLIYE
+805 DQEGKVTFIYG
-816 DDSKNILKL
+816 DDSKNILNL

-847 KDNKDKEE
+847 NKEKKE
-855 NRDNYYPDYYNYFP
+855 NWDNYYPDYYNYFP

-883 FASSSIKFD
+883 FASPSIKFE

-931 YKGRTMLPLRRVAEA
+931 YEGRTMLPLRRVAEA

-972 IDNNKIILSS
+972 IDNNKIILSN
-982 GQVIEM
+982 GKVIVM

-1022 NDIEWDNEARTV
+1022 NDIEWDNDARTV
-1034 TISVK
+1034 TISVR

>member
-7 SLFLIATLFFSGFNP
+7 SLFLIVTLFFSGFNP

-32 KDENSTQNRDL
+32 KDENSTENGDL
-43 PIVTETEPKE
+43 PIVTETEPE
-53 ADKDKYVKILFVAK
+53 GSLKDKYVKILFVAK
-67 TNLIG
+67 TNLTG
-72 NVQNYGTIKNE
+72 NVQNYGTIKNK
-83 KGDEITLK
+83 KGNEIILK

-111 KWSEMLDYEEDGK
+111 KWSEMLHYEEDGK
-124 KVFAELIAEN
+124 KIFTELIAEN
-134 NETDEE
+134 NETDEG
-140 KKEVHKFLGWA
+140 KKEDHKFLGWA

-178 QVLQK
+178 QVLKK

-191 FESRFQGLPYIFIG
+191 FESRFQSLPYIFRNNTDFI
-205 DTFNSIHYGAAL
+205 DKRDS
-217 HNDADGY
+217 DGY
-224 QIDKKDY
+224 PINSRIDY
-231 KMGKFEVGDLKTLIK
+231 KVGS
-246 GNFILT
+246 FILNTKYSHGKGKVLAT
-252 DFQKDYFVGKVDY
+252 DFQKKYFATDIDNFDRVN
-265 SHIIKFYVRNDV
+265 FYVRNDV
-277 KNRKFGLLKP
+277 EDRSLGLLKP
-287 DVRPNNN
+287 DLKLSKGYK
-294 CIFWYWFDDSDSGN
+294 FWYWYDNLAKNFLNDNSDLLNDEGKTVYQYYPYLIKDGDDIN
-308 ELEYNYE
+308 
-315 LLKSNS
+315 
-321 KDYIAK
+321 
-327 FIKNGENATNI
+327 FIPRESP
-338 LDKGKELPEDIFIV
+338 DLPEDIFIV

-360 VDEKVQ
+360 VNQD
-366 GIHKKYGQSYA
+366 KYDKSYA
-377 IFKGSTLKVIGVN
+377 IFKGSTLTKIGDN
-390 LPTPHA
+390 LPIPKA
-396 VDETKEAAWFIGDK
+396 EDNTKEAAWFIGDK

-449 LATTE
+449 LVTTE
-454 DEILASVRT
+454 NEILASVST
-463 DYPEDSASQPSKTI
+463 DYPKDSASQPSKTI

-485 GKTSGQHEIKVEVKY
+485 GRTSGRHEIKVEVKY

-514 AKSQAENYLAETKT
+514 AKSQAENYVAETET
-528 LEVNKNEVLTLEK
+528 LEVNKDEVLTVEK
-541 LKEGITNLPQ
+541 LKDGITNLPE
-551 EVKLD
+551 EVKVD
-556 IKENADTSEIGE
+556 IKENVDTSEVGE

-587 KVRVKEVIEGGII
+587 KVRV
-600 RPIPEIKADDI
+600 
-611 VKEEV
+611 
-616 AYNGNIDLRDNIK
+616 
-629 NLPEGAVVEDITDPI
+629 
-644 IDTRKPGEYS
+644 
-654 GKVKVTFK
+654 
-662 DGSTRILVVPV
+662 
-673 EVLKSQ
+673 
-679 AENYVAETKIL
+679 
-690 EVNKNEVLTLEK
+690 
-702 LKEGITNLPQ
+702 
-712 EVKVDIKE
+712 
-720 NADTSEVG
+720 
-728 EKTARLT
+728 
-735 LTFKDSSSKDLTI
+735 
-748 NIKVNEVIPEKNDS
+748 NEVIPEKTDS
-762 EKYPPVFPKDLKVMD
+762 EKYPLVIPKDLKVLD

-782 QGEID
+782 KEEID
-787 GIARKFKL
+787 EIARKFKL
-795 VNPKTKDVVV
+795 VNPKAKDVVV

-816 DDSKNILKL
+816 DNSKNILNL

-839 DKDKDNKD
+839 DKGKDN

-855 NRDNYYPDYYNYFP
+855 NWDNYYPDYYNYFP
-869 RLNNRDYERETLKV
+869 RLNKRDYERETLKV
-883 FASSSIKFD
+883 FASPSIKFD

-931 YKGRTMLPLRRVAEA
+931 YKGRTMLPLRRVAEV

-972 IDNNKIILSS
+972 IDNNKIILSN
-982 GQVIEM
+982 GKVIEM

-1001 SLVNVAKVFGLSNGN
+1001 SIVNVAKVFGLSNGN